1 MDPTPLVVSLHAH
14 HDAFDDDHPAFRAQ
28 VAQLENE
35 MVREV
40 DEAEVVHHP
49 VPGTKGTVAEL
60 VVALGQAGVLTAT
73 VEMVRLWLRR
83 DRARSLEIEWTEGDE
98 THRVTVRGDAID
110 TATLRPV
117 AEAAAARIGEGA
129 WARSATAPS

>member
-1 MDPTPLVVSLHAH
+1 V
-14 HDAFDDDHPAFRAQ
+14 
-28 VAQLENE
+28 
-35 MVREV
+35 
-40 DEAEVVHHP
+40 
-49 VPGTKGTVAEL
+49 
-60 VVALGQAGVLTAT
+60 VVALGQAGVLTMT
-73 VEMVRLWLRR
+73 VEMVREWLHR
-83 DRARSLEIEWTEGDE
+83 DRKRSLEIEWTEGEE

>member
-28 VAQLENE
+28 VAQLEQE
-35 MVREV
+35 LVREV
-40 DEAEVVHHP
+40 DEAEVVQHP
-49 VPGTKGTVAEL
+49 VARHQGRRRRAGRGPRPGRRPHHDRGD
-60 VVALGQAGVLTAT
+60 GAG
-73 VEMVRLWLRR
+73 WLHR
-83 DRARSLEIEWTEGDE
+83 DRTRSLEIEWTEGDE